1 MSAVS
6 LYACGCPREAF
17 LLPSSRTLPAERP
30 ILKQLFRSQDPP
42 LIECND
48 YRKNIAPLLPRFKDF
63 CYAGAVLC
71 FFFSY
76 CQVLSFMVLDSL
88 VVSQQANADI
98 DASMGPQPEPWKHT
112 VGECL
117 PGARPARYLSI
128 NYPTS
133 ARDLPSDG
141 EGPPNRP

>member
-6 LYACGCPREAF
+6 LYACGCPQEAF
-17 LLPSSRTLPAERP
+17 LLPSSRALPAERP
-30 ILKQLFRSQDPP
+30 MLEQLFPSQDPP
-42 LIECND
+42 PIECND

-71 FFFSY
+71 FFSY

-98 DASMGPQPEPWKHT
+98 DASMGPQPEPWKRT
-112 VGECL
+112 VH
-117 PGARPARYLSI
+117 PALSSHLDDAS
-128 NYPTS
+128 NYTNPQTG
-133 ARDLPSDG
+133 RK
-141 EGPPNRP
+141 